1 MLGDKTNEIAED
13 GPVMSATSPKTRT
26 LRSLQFA
33 ALYFV
38 LPDFIESSQLGL
50 VSVLPEECV

>member
-1 MLGDKTNEIAED
+1 MMQGGRDKGNGNVLA
-13 GPVMSATSPKTRT
+13 R
-26 LRSLQFA
+26 LH
-33 ALYFV
+33 YFV